1 MYLKAVLLEILIL
14 ATCILQHAPQ
24 NVEILFNT
32 AQTTP
37 VLCMFF
43 IKFAT
48 IHGQRIVLR
57 LFSLLLEN
65 IVSVYC

>member
-24 NVEILFNT
+24 NEEIPFNT

-43 IKFAT
+43 ITQSRNVLYKAT
-48 IHGQRIVLR
+48 VCYHTWIEYSFEVI
-57 LFSLLLEN
+57 
-65 IVSVYC
+65 